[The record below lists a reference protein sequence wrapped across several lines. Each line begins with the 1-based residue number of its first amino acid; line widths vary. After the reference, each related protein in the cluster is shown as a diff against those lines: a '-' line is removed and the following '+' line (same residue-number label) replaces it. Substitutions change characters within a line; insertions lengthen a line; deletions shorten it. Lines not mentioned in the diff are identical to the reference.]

1 MAEKFA
7 PESAVKDKRVQDMAF
22 QDVRLS
28 VKTITETV
36 AFQPSIAVKQGVLE
50 VQIPTEGKVKV
61 PSGPQLVT
69 IKDEAKLIK
78 EDGASSA
85 ADKGAAEIIEKVAE
99 KQIEDLANKKS
110 KTKVRFSKSRDMFS
124 SIKLYLLPDSVT
136 QPKAYAKVILYSQL
150 KEKHNDYLTATR
162 SFSGGSVVN
171 SDKLLKAS
179 SGAVN
184 VLPAPVQKEVPYGD
198 L

>member
-1 MAEKFA
+1 MEEKFA

-22 QDVRLS
+22 QDARLS

-36 AFQPSIAVKQGVLE
+36 AFQPTTAVKQGELE
-50 VQIPTEGKVKV
+50 LPVPTDEKVKA

-85 ADKGAAEIIEKVAE
+85 ADKGAAEIIEKIAE
-99 KQIEDLANKKS
+99 KQIEDLENKKS
-110 KTKVRFSKSRDMFS
+110 KTKVRYSKSRDMFS

-150 KEKHNDYLTATR
+150 KEKHNDYLTVTR
-162 SFSGGSVVN
+162 GFSGGSVVN
-171 SDKLLKAS
+171 SDNLLKAS
-179 SGAVN
+179 SGAAN
-184 VLPAPVQKEVPYGD
+184 ALPAPVQKEVPYGD